1 MSARSPL
8 LRRGLTAGLA
18 VLTVLGGG
26 GAAAV
31 ATAAPS
37 ERNEIVSLH
46 DDEAQA
52 RQKSYINGSATV
64 ASADGRYI
72 AFSTAAALVGH
83 DRNRLDD
90 VYLRDTVEDSTTLVS
105 VAADGTQGNDFS
117 FEPSISADGRFIAFT
132 TMATNLF
139 PDDNG
144 HTLDVVVK
152 DLRTGA
158 LTLSSR
164 RTDGSQAKRN
174 SFFPVMSGNGR
185 FVAFQT
191 FAALGSAD
199 TDRREDVY
207 VNDRVTG
214 TTQQIS
220 VKAGRDLP
228 GHILVGS
235 ISADGRMV
243 TFGTDNSAWVRD
255 REQRRTTRFWHE
267 PNDPSLPYAGGTV
280 GRPVVSGNGRFVAFS
295 TRNRFVVSGDR
306 GHLSDIFR
314 LDLDT
319 GRFRKVTLSHTG
331 RNADD
336 ESFIPSLSYSGR
348 YVGFMSF
355 ADDLVHGDAGG
366 ADTFVR
372 DMRTRT
378 TTMASVGVDGP
389 ADQDSGRTAV
399 SINADGSTL
408 VYESYANNLVAG
420 DTNDLPDVFAWRRR

>member
-1 MSARSPL
+1 MSARHL
-8 LRRGLTAGLA
+8 HRRRGLAAGLA
-18 VLTVLGGG
+18 LLTVLGGAG
-26 GAAAV
+26 TAA
-31 ATAAPS
+31 AAPS
-37 ERNEIVSLH
+37 GRNEIVSLH
-46 DDEAQA
+46 ENGSQA
-52 RQKSYINGSATV
+52 RHKSHINGSATV
-64 ASADGRYI
+64 ASADGRHI
-72 AFSTAAALVGH
+72 VFSTPAALVRQ
-83 DRNRLDD
+83 DRNRVDD
-90 VYLRDTVEDSTTLVS
+90 VYVRDTLEDTTTLVS
-105 VAADGTQGNDFS
+105 VTADRTPGNDVS
-117 FEPSISADGRFIAFT
+117 FEPSISADGRFVAFT

-139 PDDNG
+139 PDGNG
-144 HTLDVVVK
+144 GALDVVVK
-152 DLRTGA
+152 DLRTGTV
-158 LTLSSR
+158 TLASR
-164 RTDGSQAKRN
+164 RSDGSGVRN

-191 FAALGSAD
+191 FAALGGKD

-214 TTQQIS
+214 ATEQMS
-220 VKAGRDLP
+220 VKAGHDIA
-228 GHILVGS
+228 GDIVVGS

-255 REQRRTTRFWHE
+255 RERRRTIRFWHE
-267 PNDPSLPYAGGTV
+267 PDDPSLPYAGGTV

-314 LDLDT
+314 LNLET
-319 GRFRKVTLSHTG
+319 GRFRKVTLAHTG

-336 ESFIPSLSYSGR
+336 ESFIPSLSHSGR

-355 ADDLVHGDAGG
+355 ADNLVRGDAAG

-372 DMRTRT
+372 DMHTRT

-408 VYESYANNLVAG
+408 VYESYANNLVA
-420 DTNDLPDVFAWRRR
+420 DDANDLPDVFAWKRR